1 LGLIFM
7 ALLSNAMVI
16 LGVSVYW
23 EGIIQGTVLVLAVTI
38 DMLSRRRLLAA

>member
-1 LGLIFM
+1 LVFM

-23 EGIIQGTVLVLAVTI
+23 EGIVTGTVLILAVSL
-38 DMLSRRRLLAA
+38 DMLSRKKLLTA